1 MDQLIA
7 GSDGGKVEYEL
18 AAALLGFTHA
28 ELLNE
33 VVDAFSTGD
42 SRAVFEAVDR
52 VIQSG
57 QDPRRFVEDLLEHL
71 RNLIIVISTGE
82 NAKSVLRGI
91 AADEIEKM
99 TIQAYQFGL
108 AELTHA
114 ANVVSESLNEM
125 SGATSPKLHLE
136 LMCAKVLVPSADASE
151 VGSLARIE
159 RLERRIGVVTPSE
172 GASSRTD
179 DQPAVMVSKPAP
191 AVSAAAPAP
200 VVPAAA
206 PAAVVVPTV
215 EVPAVEVPSAPIVS
229 ASSSAPIGQLDL
241 AAFQREWPEVLKDL
255 AKISRPTWMM
265 AQTIKIVS
273 FENGILTLEF
283 ANAAESD
290 TFKKAAGAPGN
301 LRQAIQNVLGVNPQ
315 FKAQVAAAT
324 LPQKVTS
331 SLPSLPEPGPAIPD
345 LPEVAT
351 NPAPKAASKASKPV
365 AAAPEAQEVPLEP
378 AAAPAAEPEEAEAPE
393 ESAGMGKVH
402 TGASYGEPLLREILG
417 AKPVDDFKGGR

>member
-1 MDQLIA
+1 
-7 GSDGGKVEYEL
+7 
-18 AAALLGFTHA
+18 
-28 ELLNE
+28 
-33 VVDAFSTGD
+33 
-42 SRAVFEAVDR
+42 
-52 VIQSG
+52 
-57 QDPRRFVEDLLEHL
+57 
-71 RNLIIVISTGE
+71 
-82 NAKSVLRGI
+82 
-91 AADEIEKM
+91 
-99 TIQAYQFGL
+99 
-108 AELTHA
+108 
-114 ANVVSESLNEM
+114 
-125 SGATSPKLHLE
+125 
-136 LMCAKVLVPSADASE
+136 
-151 VGSLARIE
+151 
-159 RLERRIGVVTPSE
+159 
-172 GASSRTD
+172 
-179 DQPAVMVSKPAP
+179 
-191 AVSAAAPAP
+191 P
-200 VVPAAA
+200 VVPAAAPADA

-215 EVPAVEVPSAPIVS
+215 EVPAAPIVS

-324 LPQKVTS
+324 LPPKVTS

-351 NPAPKAASKASKPV
+351 NPVPKAASKASKPV

-378 AAAPAAEPEEAEAPE
+378 AAAPAAEPEQAEAPE